1 MKRIK
6 RIFLSSLF
14 AFICLFTFGDV
25 CQAEANN
32 LPIYFT
38 ISANK
43 DRVNV
48 GETVDVILNFSGA
61 TKNLGASD
69 IVINYDSSRFEYVN
83 HSKRTGFD
91 ANYLVNPNSAGEVHA
106 SISDP
111 TGASASISDGL
122 ILAVTLR
129 AKSTTLDVTST
140 FNYSV
145 GVASDRDNKTYTINK
160 SNSSKTVTIHV
171 PSTNNNLSGLSLSN
185 GTLSPSF
192 SKSTTRYTS
201 TINDSSVT
209 INATK
214 EDSNA
219 VVTGA
224 GNKPLNYGENVF
236 NVLVT
241 SESGFQKS
249 YMITIT
255 RPDNRSSDCTLSSLT
270 ATNTDVKFTGSY
282 AYSTIVSYATTNV
295 NISATATDSRSS
307 VTGLGN
313 HSLKVGKNNISV
325 KVTAEN
331 GTSRTYVITVLR
343 EDQNGTVANLSKNN
357 YLSSL
362 AVSGATFVFDKNTLD
377 YEMTVPYAQN
387 TLELNYTQEDAN
399 AIVNVIGSN
408 ELALGNNSVVVSVTA
423 EDGTIRSYNLTI
435 IRLEDKTV
443 VANNKEAII
452 TGIKGLDTK
461 LTVSLT
467 PNDTPVAIDSEI
479 IALLQN
485 TKKTLIYERNDANG
499 ILISSLT
506 INGKDIKDTK
516 AITPVI
522 TSAITNASLKT
533 YLTGAQYMGISTNNS
548 NIPSGSMYKYKV
560 DANEDI
566 YYLYSYVDN
575 ILVTKK
581 LQVKDGYVEFE
592 VTSNTDYAL
601 VNESSKIAST
611 DNKKFTWVVPTLIVV
626 VIGLIFAIL
635 GVIFYRKH
643 KNNSKEVKVE
653 TDIKE

>member
-1 MKRIK
+1 M
-6 RIFLSSLF
+6 
-14 AFICLFTFGDV
+14 
-25 CQAEANN
+25 
-32 LPIYFT
+32 
-38 ISANK
+38 
-43 DRVNV
+43 
-48 GETVDVILNFSGA
+48 
-61 TKNLGASD
+61 
-69 IVINYDSSRFEYVN
+69 
-83 HSKRTGFD
+83 
-91 ANYLVNPNSAGEVHA
+91 
-106 SISDP
+106 
-111 TGASASISDGL
+111 
-122 ILAVTLR
+122 
-129 AKSTTLDVTST
+129 
-140 FNYSV
+140 
-145 GVASDRDNKTYTINK
+145 
-160 SNSSKTVTIHV
+160 
-171 PSTNNNLSGLSLSN
+171 
-185 GTLSPSF
+185 
-192 SKSTTRYTS
+192 
-201 TINDSSVT
+201 
-209 INATK
+209 
-214 EDSNA
+214 
-219 VVTGA
+219 
-224 GNKPLNYGENVF
+224 
-236 NVLVT
+236 LVT

-611 DNKKFTWVVPTLIVV
+611 DNKKFNWLVPTLIVV
-626 VIGLIFAIL
+626 VIGLVFAIL

-643 KNNSKEVKVE
+643 KNNSKKVKVE